1 MNNKRKIYQQI
12 SSGFEI
18 TKKVNTSKEVDEFSN
33 MPSTSGIES
42 IVLKPPQKAT
52 SSRPI
57 MKSNVPVGPTEK
69 IH

>member
-1 MNNKRKIYQQI
+1 
-12 SSGFEI
+12 
-18 TKKVNTSKEVDEFSN
+18 

-57 MKSNVPVGPTEK
+57 MKINVPVGPTENMFVSNK
-69 IH
+69 IQQFKQLPPAIAPKQTQEATSTCSVRK